1 MPSEKHLDENGRVV
15 HLPNK
20 PLLSDGAVEKSDRC
34 CGEHGICSHQVLR
47 DGEHDHD
54 ASVVPNK
61 MIRKVDPCRLI
72 LFPL

>member
-1 MPSEKHLDENGRVV
+1 MPSEKHLDENGRVA
-15 HLPNK
+15 
-20 PLLSDGAVEKSDRC
+20 SDGAVEKSDKC

-54 ASVVPNK
+54 ATVVPNK
-61 MIRKVDPCRLI
+61 MIRKVCVCTI